1 MPFKKNHIY
10 IHTRT
15 SFLRSNLISLARST
29 ILLFILYYEI
39 ICKYLQIY
47 AATVVLGCH
56 RGGERGGSAK
66 DYIIFKSTAQI
77 L

>member
-1 MPFKKNHIY
+1 MSLKKIIY
-10 IHTRT
+10 KYLYTHLI
-15 SFLRSNLISLARST
+15 LRGNLVSLARSI
-29 ILLFILYYEI
+29 ILLFLLYYEI

-47 AATVVLGCH
+47 AVMVVLRCH
-56 RGGERGGSAK
+56 EGGGWGGSAK